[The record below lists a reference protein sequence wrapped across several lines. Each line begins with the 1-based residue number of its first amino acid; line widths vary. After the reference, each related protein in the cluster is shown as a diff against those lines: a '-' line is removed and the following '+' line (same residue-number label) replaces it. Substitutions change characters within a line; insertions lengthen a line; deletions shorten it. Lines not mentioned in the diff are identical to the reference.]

1 MHISHKQI
9 LIVIPAR
16 YKSSR
21 FPGKPLAK
29 INGIEMIRR
38 TYDRCVLSGH
48 PKENIVIATDSNKIL
63 KYCKNNN
70 LKVFLTS
77 SKCLTGT
84 DRVAEVANKTH
95 YNFYIN
101 MQGDE
106 PIFNPKDINK
116 VIDAI
121 KKYPK
126 NIINGYTEI
135 KEKKLFLNRNIP
147 KVIVSKRNELIYMSR
162 VPIPTKGFR
171 NKIKAHRQICIYA
184 YSRQNLLKF
193 IQKKKSPIEKMEDI
207 EILRF
212 LDIGISVKM
221 IKLSDKSIS
230 VDVPDDIN
238 KVEKALSK

>member
-1 MHISHKQI
+1 
-9 LIVIPAR
+9 
-16 YKSSR
+16 
-21 FPGKPLAK
+21 
-29 INGIEMIRR
+29 
-38 TYDRCVLSGH
+38 
-48 PKENIVIATDSNKIL
+48 
-63 KYCKNNN
+63 
-70 LKVFLTS
+70 
-77 SKCLTGT
+77 
-84 DRVAEVANKTH
+84 
-95 YNFYIN
+95 
-101 MQGDE
+101 
-106 PIFNPKDINK
+106 
-116 VIDAI
+116 
-121 KKYPK
+121 
-126 NIINGYTEI
+126 
-135 KEKKLFLNRNIP
+135 
-147 KVIVSKRNELIYMSR
+147 MSR

>member
-77 SKCLTGT
+77 SNCLLAQIESQ
-84 DRVAEVANKTH
+84 RQIKL
-95 YNFYIN
+95 II
-101 MQGDE
+101 
-106 PIFNPKDINK
+106 IFILICKGEFICNPKDINK

-147 KVIVSKRNELIYMSR
+147 KVIVSKR
-162 VPIPTKGFR
+162 
-171 NKIKAHRQICIYA
+171 
-184 YSRQNLLKF
+184 
-193 IQKKKSPIEKMEDI
+193 
-207 EILRF
+207 
-212 LDIGISVKM
+212 
-221 IKLSDKSIS
+221 
-230 VDVPDDIN
+230 
-238 KVEKALSK
+238 